1 MKLSKAI
8 AKYIESC
15 GVEYVFGIP
24 SGNVASIYDALND
37 TKVEFVVTK
46 NEAGSTYSAGK
57 YSDLSKK
64 LSCSILCG
72 GVGITNAINGIA
84 DAYINNIP
92 MLVISGYAA
101 SDSIGKGCVQE
112 LDTAP
117 ITESITKYSKTIT
130 KKEDVLSELDKAV
143 KLAMQDPKGPVHLS
157 ISMDLPTTE
166 ISEEDIKTYVAEKID
181 YNYDQESLNVAINML
196 NDAKKGIILVGRGAK
211 GNNELIKKLSSKL
224 GWYVATTPQGKSSI
238 DSEFEFNIGNYGFN
252 STDFAQNYADT
263 EEIDCVL
270 VLGSSLGESATR
282 NFSDALFN
290 DGNKVIQIDNK
301 KKSLNKNHIDRFK
314 VYYEL
319 SEALAIIDEKVEDKN
334 VTLNKV
340 EKLNNDY
347 VKDHTGISVRKLAD
361 MLPNILNPSTTYM
374 CDIGEFMN
382 YMYKY
387 LFIPKESDFIASLN
401 YGAMGNCVA
410 GSIGAAL
417 SGNTEKYAVVVGDGS
432 VFMNGSEILTAKQ
445 YSLPIVYFVINNA
458 KLNYVDQGMTFLF
471 GRSINGVVQDRVSIK
486 AIGEGAGIKS
496 YEITDLSQLNE
507 IKDELYSCNEP
518 IIVEII
524 TDGSEKVAAADRF
537 KTLKNKK

>member
-8 AKYIESC
+8 VNYLESC
-15 GVEYVFGIP
+15 NVEYVFGIP
-24 SGNVASIYDALND
+24 SGNVAGIYDALND
-37 TKVEFVVTK
+37 TNIKVIVAK
-46 NEAGSTYSAGK
+46 NEASSTYSACK

-101 SDSIGKGCVQE
+101 TDNIGKGCVQE

-117 ITESITKYSKTIT
+117 ITESITKYSKTIM
-130 KKEDVLSELDKAV
+130 KKEEVLTELDKAV

-157 ISMDLPTTE
+157 IPMNLPMME
-166 ISEEDIKTYVAEKID
+166 IEDSEYKPYTPEKIE
-181 YNYDQESLNVAINML
+181 YNYDEEALNTAVNIL
-196 NDAKKGIILVGRGAK
+196 NDSKKGLILVGRGAK
-211 GNNELIKKLSSKL
+211 GHNEMIKKISSKL

-238 DSEFEFNIGNYGFN
+238 DSDFEFNIGNYGFN

-263 EEIDCVL
+263 ENLDCVL

-282 NFSDALFN
+282 NFNNSLFE
-290 DGNKVIQIDNK
+290 GAKVIQIDHN
-301 KKSLNKNHIDRFK
+301 KKSLNKDHIERFK
-314 VYYEL
+314 VYYEIT
-319 SEALAIIDEKVEDKN
+319 EALKVIDNKVNAKD
-334 VTLNKV
+334 VTITKV
-340 EKLNNDY
+340 EKLNKDY
-347 VKDHTGISVRKLAD
+347 VKDHTGISARKLAE

-387 LFIPKESDFIASLN
+387 LFIPKGSDFIASLN
-401 YGAMGNCVA
+401 HGAMGNCVA

-445 YSLPIVYFVINNA
+445 YSLPVVYFVLNNA
-458 KLNYVDQGMTFLF
+458 RLNYVEQGMSFMF
-471 GRSINGVVQDRVSIK
+471 GRSIPGVVQERTSIK
-486 AIGEGAGIKS
+486 AIGEAAGIKS
-496 YEITDLSQLNE
+496 YQISDLEQLHE
-507 IKDELYSCNEP
+507 IKDELYSCSEP
-518 IIVEII
+518 IIVEVI

-537 KTLKNKK
+537 KTLKRD